1 MIGLD
6 SLSAVE
12 KYDRSGMA
20 SFIERLPK
28 QCRDAEKIGLLS
40 KIPDSFKTKYRN
52 IICTGMGGSAIGAD
66 IARSYTAN
74 EARTPIFVN
83 RNYTLPAFAGKDSL
97 VIASSYSG
105 NTEETISAFKDAA
118 AKGAHIIT
126 ITSGGALRDLAVR
139 GSVPAVIVPP
149 GLQPRAAIGYSFFTL
164 ITVLSRIGVIS
175 DKTKDIEEAIR
186 GLEELKRTSLGL
198 TVRGPGN
205 LAKGIARNIYS
216 KIPVIY
222 SAADHLDAVTT
233 RWRSQLAEN
242 AKTIASTNLFPE
254 MTHNEIVGWECPE
267 KALKNLAVIMLRDR
281 GDNPRVAKRIE
292 IVKKIVVGLG
302 VKVIEV
308 NSRGKGLLARI
319 FSLIYIGDYVSFYL
333 AILNKRDPTPVDR
346 IAYLKKEMARR

>member
-6 SLSAVE
+6 SLSAIE

-20 SFIERLPK
+20 SFIERLPE

-40 KIPDSFKTKYRN
+40 KIPDSFKAKYRN
-52 IICTGMGGSAIGAD
+52 IICAGMGGSAIGAD

-83 RNYTLPAFAGKDSL
+83 RHYTLPGFAGKDSL
-97 VIASSYSG
+97 VIVSSSSG
-105 NTEETISAFKDAA
+105 NTEEAISAFKDAA

-139 GSVPAVIVPP
+139 GSIPAIIIPP

-175 DKTKDIEEAIR
+175 DKAKDIKEAIK

-205 LAKGIARNIYS
+205 LAKDIARNIYL

-222 SAADHLDAVTT
+222 SATDHLDAVTT

-267 KALKNLAVIMLRDR
+267 KALKNLAVIMLRDS
-281 GDNPRVAKRIE
+281 GDNSRVAKRIE

-302 VKVIEV
+302 IKVIEV